1 MNPGR
6 ILKIV
11 IREGGQ
17 EEPKVEVSLPLKLAK
32 WALRLLPVVKTKLE
46 GHINDVDLDAL
57 AELLNEGFT
66 ELEELGEFEL
76 VRVREKDS
84 DIRISVELPE

>member
-6 ILKIV
+6 ILKVV
-11 IREGGQ
+11 IREAGQ

-46 GHINDVDLDAL
+46 GHTDVDLNVL

-76 VRVREKDS
+76 VRFREKDS
-84 DIRISVELPE
+84 DIRISIELSE